1 MTFKDRI
8 KRQNEL
14 LKNVNTFWNQIGED
28 EPSAEQKEQVKDW
41 NKELETITAEIAE
54 SKEFNE
60 MRERHGALAKEFA
73 EPVSRVPV
81 GGADATERKSM
92 GERFAEDSAFHAWL
106 KQISSNGII
115 PENFRVGNSPPVDF
129 KTLITGVSDTS
140 GGALVRTDYR
150 GLVELPFRPL
160 MLRDIVTQGTT
171 ESDTIE
177 YPRVTGYTNNAAPVA
192 EATATSGG
200 TGAKPES
207 GLALEKVT
215 TNVKTIA
222 HWVPATKR
230 ALSDAGQI
238 RTLIDSFLRYGLEEE
253 LEDQMVNGD
262 GTGENFTGFSNVTG
276 LGSQAYDTSLIVTS
290 RKARTKVKT
299 EGRAMA
305 NGYLMHPLDWEAFD
319 LLKDGE
325 DRYYFGGPLALG
337 NPRLWGLPVIESE
350 AATQGVGYVGDF
362 RQLVL
367 WDREQ
372 ASIRVS
378 DSHSDFFVRNLVAIL
393 GESRHAF
400 GVFRPAAIIEIDL
413 TA

>member
-1 MTFKDRI
+1 VT
-8 KRQNEL
+8 
-14 LKNVNTFWNQIGED
+14 
-28 EPSAEQKEQVKDW
+28 S
-41 NKELETITAEIAE
+41 
-54 SKEFNE
+54 
-60 MRERHGALAKEFA
+60 
-73 EPVSRVPV
+73 SR
-81 GGADATERKSM
+81 
-92 GERFAEDSAFHAWL
+92 
-106 KQISSNGII
+106 
-115 PENFRVGNSPPVDF
+115 
-129 KTLITGVSDTS
+129 
-140 GGALVRTDYR
+140 
-150 GLVELPFRPL
+150 
-160 MLRDIVTQGTT
+160 
-171 ESDTIE
+171 
-177 YPRVTGYTNNAAPVA
+177 NAAPVA